1 MIVERRTFFCKVG
14 KAAEVVE
21 LSKKFLRVARE
32 VGYTTGRARL
42 YTDLTGKTDRVV
54 WEGELDEFLNPREA
68 ERKFFGHPD
77 AERLFAQ
84 MTQLIDGAEAEYYT
98 LEHSE

>member
-14 KAAEVVE
+14 KAAEVSE
-21 LSKKFLRVARE
+21 LSKEFLRVARE

-54 WEGELDEFLNPREA
+54 WEGEIESFINPREA
-68 ERKFFGHPD
+68 ERMFFGHPD
-77 AERLFAQ
+77 AGRLFGQ
-84 MTQLIDGAEAEYYT
+84 MTELIHGAEAEYYT